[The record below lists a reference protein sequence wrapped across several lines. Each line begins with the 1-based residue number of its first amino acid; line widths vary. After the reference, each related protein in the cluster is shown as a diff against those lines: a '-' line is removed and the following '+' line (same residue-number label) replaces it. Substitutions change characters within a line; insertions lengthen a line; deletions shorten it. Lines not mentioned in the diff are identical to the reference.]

1 MNFESV
7 DQALEKLRK
16 LEKTNAAYIHALGV
30 MEIDEAT
37 VAPSDSWE
45 GRGTTMGVLSEAM
58 YDLIADPKNG
68 ELLAYLKDHQEEL
81 DQQARREV
89 EIMDRNYQRMNRIP
103 AEEYVAYNVLL
114 NDAQVHWKKAKAA
127 DDFQIFKPYLEQI
140 VAYNRKFAGYYDP
153 NLLPYDALLNE
164 YEEGMTMEVL
174 DAFFDR
180 LRETIVPLLTKI
192 REKGKLPSRL
202 AGKHYPVDVQQKL
215 SDYLMEIMGLDR
227 SHCVIA
233 ESEHPFTSGFNN
245 KDVRITTRYDEDS
258 FVPSMYSVIH
268 EGGHAIYEL
277 GNDSRYNYTALYG
290 GASMGMHESQS
301 RFYENLV
308 GRSEAFIHYVFPK
321 IKELFPEQMAGVTAD
336 DFYREVNRVEP
347 SLIRIDADE
356 LTYSLHIMI
365 RYEIEK
371 QLIAGTLNVDGVPAA
386 WNRLYQD
393 YLGVDVP
400 GDAQGCLQ
408 DIHWSIGN
416 IGYFPSYALG
426 SAYGAQM
433 IHAMQQEM
441 GDVYANVAKGDISHI
456 TAWLQE
462 HIHQY
467 GMLKKPG
474 QLFCDACGTFDATY
488 FTDYLK
494 EKYSK
499 LYNL

>member
-16 LEKTNAAYIHALGV
+16 LEKTNVAYIHAMGV

-45 GRGTTMGVLSEAM
+45 GRGITMGVLSEVM
-58 YDLIADPKNG
+58 YDLIATPQNG
-68 ELLAYLKDHQEEL
+68 ELLAYLKSHQEEL
-81 DQQARREV
+81 DPQASREV
-89 EIMDRNYQRMNRIP
+89 ELMDRNYQRMNRIP
-103 AEEYVAYNVLL
+103 AEEYIAYNILL

-180 LRETIVPLLTKI
+180 LRETIVPLLAKI
-192 REKGKLPSRL
+192 REKGNPPSVL
-202 AGKHYPVDVQQKL
+202 AGKQYPVDAQRKL
-215 SDYLMEIMGLDR
+215 SDYLMELMGLDR
-227 SHCVIA
+227 SHCSIA

-245 KDVRITTRYDEDS
+245 KDVRITTHYYEDN

-308 GRSEAFIHYVFPK
+308 GRSEAFIHCVFPK
-321 IKELFPEQMAGVTAD
+321 IKELFPEQMAGITAD

-433 IHAMQQEM
+433 IHAMRQEM
-441 GDVYANVAKGDISHI
+441 GDVYTEVAKGDISHI
-456 TAWLQE
+456 TAWLRR
-462 HIHQY
+462 HIHRY
-467 GMLKKPG
+467 GMLKTPG
-474 QLFCDACGTFDATY
+474 QLFQDACGTFDATY
-488 FTDYLK
+488 FTAYLR
-494 EKYSK
+494 EKYSQ
-499 LYNL
+499 LYHL